1 MSNRC
6 RDSVIA
12 TAAAALLLPGVRVF
26 ADTPPTAASEP
37 VGAAEATGESEAPLE
52 EVVVTAQ
59 KRSERLLDVP
69 LSVTAA
75 SGDQLARQGITSPT
89 DLERVVPGFSYQQ
102 SSSGVPVFTIRGV
115 GVYDTFVG
123 MSPAV
128 TVYVD
133 QAPLPFLAMTE
144 GATLDLDRLEVLKG
158 PQGTLFGQNSTGG
171 AINYI
176 AAKPTN
182 TLESGVDLTYGRFN
196 ERDVEAFVSGPL
208 VETLTARLAVRDESR
223 GGWQISDSRPGDS
236 LGKRNF
242 QTGRLLLDWKPTT
255 ELSFELNINGWKDRS
270 DTQAMQFRQFA
281 AARPLNGNPPGY
293 PESFLAIGSLAPAP
307 QNDRDADWDA
317 DPFRPL
323 THDDRF
329 YQLALH
335 GEMDLPLGLA
345 LTSISSYSDYSALDT
360 TDEDGTNFN
369 NFLSTIDAGI
379 HSFSQ
384 ELRLAGPIGALGTF
398 TLGGNYQHDD
408 VSDDDVAHYTGSNSG
423 VGPFRYSNFGNL
435 ADQSVRT
442 EAVFGA
448 LDYKVMETLTAQAS
462 ARYTTQDRD
471 FRGCLM
477 DGGDGGLA
485 DALNFFRA
493 AVVGIPSQP
502 AAPGSCVTMD
512 ADFNT
517 VPIVAKSLDENNVS
531 WRAGLNWKPD
541 SSLLVY
547 GNVTKGYKAGSFTP
561 LPALFAA
568 QLTPVT
574 QESVLAYEVGI
585 KASPMPTLQVTA
597 AIYYDDYRNKQIL
610 GFETFPI
617 FGPLPALQNIPK
629 MSVKGAEFEATL
641 RPLEGLRLKAG
652 GEYVDSRVDDSFV
665 SQDPYGNVINIEG
678 EASPDTPK
686 WQFVSDAEY
695 EHVLTDRLSAFV
707 GGDMSYR
714 TSSFA
719 AFGENSE
726 FEIHGY
732 PLVGL
737 RTGIES
743 ADGKWRVQ
751 LWGRNVFDR
760 YYLLNV
766 SRLVDSVA
774 ASTGMP
780 ATFGITIH
788 ARF

>member
-1 MSNRC
+1 MSNRYK
-6 RDSVIA
+6 DSLIA
-12 TAAAALLLPGVRVF
+12 TLAAGASLMGSHGY
-26 ADTPPTAASEP
+26 ADTVPAGAGEP
-37 VGAAEATGESEAPLE
+37 ALDEI
-52 EVVVTAQ
+52 VVTAE

-69 LSVTAA
+69 LSVTAV
-75 SGDQLARQGITSPT
+75 SGDQLAKQGITSAI

-133 QAPLPFLAMTE
+133 QAPLPFLAMTA

-176 AAKPTN
+176 AAKPTSDF
-182 TLESGVDLTYGRFN
+182 ESGVDLTYGRFN
-196 ERDVEAFVSGPL
+196 ERDEEAFVSGPL
-208 VETLTARLAVRDESR
+208 TETLTARLAVRNEAR
-223 GGWQISDSRPGDS
+223 EGWQLSDSRPGDS
-236 LGKRNF
+236 LGRRNF
-242 QTGRLLLDWKPTT
+242 QAARLLLDWKPTDGAR
-255 ELSFELNINGWKDRS
+255 FELNFNGWKERS
-270 DTQAMQFRQFA
+270 DTQAMQFLQFA
-281 AARPLNGNPPGY
+281 AARPLNGTPPGY
-293 PESFLAIGSLAPAP
+293 PESFLAIGSLAPTP
-307 QNDRDADWDA
+307 QNDRAADWDA
-317 DPFRPL
+317 DPYHPL

-329 YQLALH
+329 YQVALR

-345 LTSISSYSDYSALDT
+345 LTSISDYSNYTAFDT
-360 TDEDGTNFN
+360 TDADGTNFD
-369 NFLSTIDAGI
+369 NFLSTMDAAI

-384 ELRLAGPIGALGTF
+384 ELRLAGPVGALGTF
-398 TLGGNYQHDD
+398 TLGADYQHDT
-408 VSDDDVAHYTGSNSG
+408 VNDDDMAHYTGSNSG
-423 VGPFRYSNFGNL
+423 VGPFRYTNFGNL
-435 ADQSVRT
+435 ADQDVRT
-442 EAVFGA
+442 AAAFAA
-448 LDYKVMETLTAQAS
+448 LDYKMIETLTAQVS
-462 ARYTTQDRD
+462 ARYTRQDRD
-471 FRGCLM
+471 FRGCLL
-477 DGGDGGLA
+477 DGGDGDLA
-485 DALNFFRA
+485 AALNFFRL
-493 AVVGIPSQP
+493 AVVGIPSEP

-512 ADFNT
+512 GNFAT
-517 VPIVAKSLDENNVS
+517 VPIVAKSLDQNNVS

-541 SSLLVY
+541 SDLLLY

-561 LPALFAA
+561 LPALFAG

-574 QESVLAYEVGI
+574 QESVLAYEIGI
-585 KASPMPTLQVTA
+585 KASPVQIVQLTA
-597 AIYYDDYRNKQIL
+597 AAYYDDYRNKQIL

-629 MSVKGAEFEATL
+629 MSVKGAEFEATV

-652 GEYVDSRVDDSFV
+652 AAYVDSRVDDSFI
-665 SQDPYGNVINIEG
+665 SEDPYGRVLDIQG

-695 EHVLTDRLSAFV
+695 GHALTDRLSAFL
-707 GGDMSYR
+707 GGDLSYR
-714 TSSFA
+714 TSSYA
-719 AFGENSE
+719 AFGESPE

-732 PLVGL
+732 SLVDL
-737 RTGIES
+737 RTGVES
-743 ADGKWRVQ
+743 PDGKWRVE
-751 LWGRNVFDR
+751 LWGRNVTNR
-760 YYLLNV
+760 YYLVNV

-780 ATFGITIH
+780 ATFGISIH

>member
-1 MSNRC
+1 MSNRSM
-6 RDSVIA
+6 DSLIA
-12 TAAAALLLPGVRVF
+12 TLAVGLLLMGARAS
-26 ADTPPTAASEP
+26 ADGPETVSTGAGEP
-37 VGAAEATGESEAPLE
+37 AMDEI
-52 EVVVTAQ
+52 VVTAE
-59 KRSERLLDVP
+59 KRSERLQDVP
-69 LSVTAA
+69 LSVTAV
-75 SGDQLARQGITSPT
+75 SGDQLSKQGITSPT
-89 DLERVVPGFSYQQ
+89 DLERIVPGFSYQQ
-102 SSSGVPVFTIRGV
+102 SSFGVPVFTIRGV

-133 QAPLPFLAMTE
+133 QAPLPFLAMTA

-182 TLESGVDLTYGRFN
+182 DFEAGVDLTYGRFN
-196 ERDVEAFVSGPL
+196 ERDEEAFVSGPL
-208 VETLTARLAVRDESR
+208 VETLTARLAVRNEDR
-223 GGWQISDSRPGDS
+223 DGWQLSDSRPGDS

-242 QTGRLLLDWKPTT
+242 ETARLLLDWKPSDA
-255 ELSFELNINGWKDRS
+255 LRFELNVNGWRDKS
-270 DTQAMQFRQFA
+270 DTQAMQFEQFA

-307 QNDRDADWDA
+307 QNDRAADWDA

-329 YQLALH
+329 YQVALR
-335 GEMDLPLGLA
+335 GDMDLPLGLA
-345 LTSISSYSDYSALDT
+345 LTSISSYSDYTAFDT
-360 TDEDGTNFN
+360 TDADGTNFN
-369 NFLSTIDAGI
+369 NFLSSIDAAI

-384 ELRLAGPIGALGTF
+384 ELRLAGPLGTVGNF
-398 TLGGNYQHDD
+398 TLGANYQHDE
-408 VSDDDVAHYTGSNSG
+408 VNDDDIAHYTGSNSG
-423 VGPFRYSNFGNL
+423 VGPFRYTNFGNL
-435 ADQSVRT
+435 ADQDVRT
-442 EAVFGA
+442 RAVFAA
-448 LDYKVMETLTAQAS
+448 LDYKATETLTAQAS
-462 ARYTTQDRD
+462 ARYTKQDRD
-471 FRGCLM
+471 FRGCLL
-477 DGGDGGLA
+477 DGGDGDLA
-485 DALNFFRA
+485 AALNFFRS

-502 AAPGSCVTMD
+502 AASGSCVTMN
-512 ADFNT
+512 ADFVT
-517 VPIVAKSLDENNVS
+517 VPIVAKSLDEDNVS
-531 WRAGLNWKPD
+531 WRAGLNWKPNSD
-541 SSLLVY
+541 LLVY

-574 QESVLAYEVGI
+574 QESVLAYEIGV
-585 KASPMPTLQVTA
+585 KASPLQMVQLAA

-629 MSVKGAEFEATL
+629 MSVKGAELEATV
-641 RPLEGLRLKAG
+641 RPVEGLRLKAG
-652 GEYVDSRVDDSFV
+652 GEYVDSRVDDSFI
-665 SQDPYGNVINIEG
+665 SQDPYGHVIDIEG

-686 WQFVSDAEY
+686 WQFVGDAEY
-695 EHVLTDRLSAFV
+695 ELPLTGRLSAFV
-707 GGDMSYR
+707 GGDWSHR
-714 TSSFA
+714 TSSYA
-719 AFGENSE
+719 AFGENAA

-732 PLVGL
+732 SLVDL
-737 RTGIES
+737 RTGVES
-743 ADGKWRVQ
+743 PNGKWRVE
-751 LWGRNVFDR
+751 LWGRNVLDK
-760 YYLLNV
+760 YYLVNV

-780 ATFGITIH
+780 ATFGISLH

>member
-6 RDSVIA
+6 MDSLVA
-12 TAAAALLLPGVRVF
+12 TLAAGVLLLGFRAF
-26 ADTPPTAASEP
+26 ADTPSTTASEP
-37 VGAAEATGESEAPLE
+37 AME
-52 EVVVTAQ
+52 EIVVTAE
-59 KRSERLLDVP
+59 KRSERLQDVP
-69 LSVTAA
+69 LSVTAVN
-75 SGDQLARQGITSPT
+75 GDQLAKQGITSAT
-89 DLERVVPGFSYQQ
+89 DLERIVPGFSYQQ
-102 SSSGVPVFTIRGV
+102 SSFGVPVFTIRGV

-133 QAPLPFLAMTE
+133 QAPLPFLAMTS
-144 GATLDLDRLEVLKG
+144 GATLDLERLEVLKG

-182 TLESGVDLTYGRFN
+182 DFEAGVDLTYGRFN
-196 ERDVEAFVSGPL
+196 ERDEEAFVSGPL
-208 VETLTARLAVRDESR
+208 VETLTARLAVRNEDR
-223 GGWQISDSRPGDS
+223 DGWQLSDSRPGDS

-242 QTGRLLLDWKPTT
+242 QTARLLLDWKPGDG
-255 ELSFELNINGWKDRS
+255 LRFELNVNGWKDKS
-270 DTQAMQFRQFA
+270 DTQAMQFQQFA

-293 PESFLAIGSLAPAP
+293 PESFLAIGGLAPAP
-307 QNDRDADWDA
+307 QNDRAADWDA

-329 YQLALH
+329 YQVALR
-335 GEMDLPLGLA
+335 GDLDLPLGLA
-345 LTSISSYSDYSALDT
+345 LTSISAYSDYTAFDT
-360 TDEDGTNFN
+360 TDADGTNFD
-369 NFLSTIDAGI
+369 NFLSSIDAAI

-384 ELRLAGPIGALGTF
+384 ELRLAGPVGAVGNF
-398 TLGGNYQHDD
+398 TLGANYQHDD
-408 VSDDDVAHYTGSNSG
+408 VNDDDIAHYTGSNSG
-423 VGPFRYSNFGNL
+423 VGPFRYTNFGNL
-435 ADQSVRT
+435 ADQDVRT
-442 EAVFGA
+442 EAVFAA
-448 LDYKVMETLTAQAS
+448 LDYKLTQTLTAQAS
-462 ARYTTQDRD
+462 ARYTKQDRD
-471 FRGCLM
+471 FRGCLL

-485 DALNFFRA
+485 AALNFFRL

-502 AAPGSCVTMD
+502 AAAGSCVTMN
-512 ADFNT
+512 ADFAT

-531 WRAGLNWKPD
+531 WRTGLNWKPNSD
-541 SSLLVY
+541 LLVY
-547 GNVTKGYKAGSFTP
+547 GNVTKGFKAGSFTP

-585 KASPMPTLQVTA
+585 KASPVQTVQLAA

-629 MSVKGAEFEATL
+629 MSVKGAEFEATV
-641 RPLEGLRLKAG
+641 RPMEGLRLKAG

-665 SQDPYGNVINIEG
+665 SQDPYGRVIDIQG

-695 EHVLTDRLSAFV
+695 EHPLTDRLSAFV
-707 GGDMSYR
+707 GGDVSHR

-719 AFGENSE
+719 AFGENPA

-732 PLVGL
+732 SLVDL

-743 ADGKWRVQ
+743 PDGKWRVE
-751 LWGRNVFDR
+751 LWGRNVFDK
-760 YYLLNV
+760 YYLVNV
-766 SRLVDSVA
+766 SRLVDTVA

-780 ATFGITIH
+780 ATFGISIH